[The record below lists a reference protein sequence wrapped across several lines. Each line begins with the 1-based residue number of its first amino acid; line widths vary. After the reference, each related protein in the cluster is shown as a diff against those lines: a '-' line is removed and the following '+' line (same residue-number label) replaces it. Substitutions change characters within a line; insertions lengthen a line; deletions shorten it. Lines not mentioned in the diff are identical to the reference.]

1 MKIAFIVTEFPKL
14 SETPILNQ
22 ITGLLDRAHEVDIY
36 AEARAPE
43 SRIHPDVEK
52 YRLLE
57 RTYYPVIP
65 RNKYRRLLK
74 GVGIV
79 LANSHRYPRAILNAL
94 NVFQFGREALLLNRL
109 YGVAPFL
116 GHDPYDIVHCQF
128 GPNGN
133 KAIFLKEIGA
143 ISGKLITTFRGYDM
157 HERPNR
163 FGKSTYERL
172 FEEGDLFLVVSQWGK
187 SRLIELG
194 CEEKKILVLH
204 SGIDCGRFA
213 FAIRQPH
220 VNGQI
225 RLVTIARLIEV
236 KGVQYSILAVAKLAK
251 LNLSI
256 KYSIIGDG
264 PLREELQKLVYRLNV
279 GNVIEFLGEKQ
290 QHEVIEI
297 LNNAH
302 ILLASSI
309 TDKDGRQDALPNVLK
324 EAMASGLPV
333 ISTQYSGI
341 AELVENGV
349 SGFLVP
355 EKDVDSLAEKLS
367 YLLRH
372 PELWPDLGRAGR
384 KRVEEQYDIERLN
397 DQLVIIYQRLLN
409 HGFE

>member
-22 ITGLLDRAHEVDIY
+22 ITGLLDRGHRVDIY

-57 RTYYPVIP
+57 RTYYPLVP
-65 RNKYRRLLK
+65 LNKYRRLLK

-79 LANSHRYPRAILNAL
+79 LDNFHRHPRAISNAL
-94 NVFQFGREALLLNRL
+94 NVSQYGRDAISLNRL
-109 YGVAPFL
+109 YGIAPFL
-116 GHDPYDIVHCQF
+116 GHDSYDIIHCQF

-133 KAIFLKEIGA
+133 RALFLKEIGA
-143 ISGKLITTFRGYDM
+143 IRGKLITTFRGYDL
-157 HERPNR
+157 HEPANR
-163 FGKSTYERL
+163 FGQSTYRRL
-172 FEEGDLFLVVSQWGK
+172 FDEGDLFFVVSEWGK
-187 SRLIELG
+187 ARLIDLG
-194 CEEKKILVLH
+194 CEENKILVMH
-204 SGIDCGRFA
+204 SGIDCTRFA
-213 FAIRQPH
+213 FAMRQPDI
-220 VNGQI
+220 NGQV

-236 KGVQYSILAVAKLAK
+236 KGVEYSIRAIAKLVK

-256 KYSIIGDG
+256 QYRIIGDG
-264 PLREELQKLVYRLNV
+264 PLREELEELVYRLGI
-279 GNVIEFLGEKQ
+279 GNIVEFLGEKQ
-290 QHEVIEI
+290 QHEVVEI
-297 LNNAH
+297 LHTSH

-341 AELVENGV
+341 AELVENGI
-349 SGFLVP
+349 SGFLVH
-355 EKDVDSLAEKLS
+355 EKDVDSLAEQLS
-367 YLLRH
+367 YLLAH
-372 PELWPDLGRAGR
+372 PEIWPDLGRAGR
-384 KRVEEQYDIERLN
+384 KRVEDQYDIDQLN
-397 DQLVIIYQRLLN
+397 DQLVTTYQRLLN